1 MGQMANLLPSGQ
13 LQYMKQLVDGSMDSV
28 LPPTTDEVKEWK
40 TFYSLYFNSDKS
52 VKEGRR
58 LPKHLCVKNPR
69 PDEISEALGRLG
81 FRSICDNVSSVCTNS
96 LTQLQD
102 RKHPSD
108 AFHPGRIKFR
118 LFDQDGKP
126 TNPKFKSSKI
136 PI

>member
-1 MGQMANLLPSGQ
+1 
-13 LQYMKQLVDGSMDSV
+13 MDSV

-81 FRSICDNVSSVCTNS
+81 FRSICDNVSQPIKS
-96 LTQLQD
+96 LFANATVGS
-102 RKHPSD
+102 K
-108 AFHPGRIKFR
+108 
-118 LFDQDGKP
+118 
-126 TNPKFKSSKI
+126 TPK
-136 PI
+136 